1 MRTARHLFVA
11 GLIAVASLGTG
22 CGSAPDTV
30 DDGDEQDLSLPQSQE
45 LLKYLETVMASGT
58 IDEPGED
65 VAKPALSRLERAVG
79 PQNLTQLMTATGQGL
94 GESESQVI
102 RVTRPDKKTALLSFK
117 SYATKDGGSTLGLVN
132 VEDANGAVQTF
143 AERDVVQ
150 AQKVVSTLFTIDK
163 KGVTRVDNLV
173 HTKTSPLPTT
183 GQALPAGGRTSHRDR
198 WLRQPGHVQHVQDR
212 RSRHQALAAHAGVL
226 DHPPHLQRG
235 LRGSW
240 HRGRRGYG
248 HRRGSHRRGRGRG
261 SCSGSWRVSRMQA
274 RHGRHFRLDSRQ
286 RDDARFQR
294 RVGKNGVLQQGRG
307 LRSRWNC
314 VVRRPR
320 AGVLRPFRAPR
331 FHNNSRR
338 SVRRRRT
345 MRARL
350 EMPGS
355 AALLRGH
362 FPRHLGFR
370 YSVAC
375 DVREDRCRCLRWVDP
390 KRRRPSDGLSRS
402 HAEVRV
408 TILSARRAHGPLRV
422 RARGCA
428 RGHGRGVRGA

>member
-183 GQALPAGGRTSHRDR
+183 GQALPAGGLHIATDGFGSPAMCNTCKTVVAGIK
-198 WLRQPGHVQHVQDR
+198 LSQPMLVFLITHHI
-212 RSRHQALAAHAGVL
+212 
-226 DHPPHLQRG
+226 
-235 LRGSW
+235 
-240 HRGRRGYG
+240 
-248 HRRGSHRRGRGRG
+248 
-261 SCSGSWRVSRMQA
+261 
-274 RHGRHFRLDSRQ
+274 F
-286 RDDARFQR
+286 
-294 RVGKNGVLQQGRG
+294 
-307 LRSRWNC
+307 
-314 VVRRPR
+314 
-320 AGVLRPFRAPR
+320 
-331 FHNNSRR
+331 
-338 SVRRRRT
+338 
-345 MRARL
+345 
-350 EMPGS
+350 S
-355 AALLRGH
+355 AACVGVGIAAGAGTAIAAAPTVVGEAAVPAAALGGYRGCRLAMAGISALILASATMPASNDESGKTAYCNKVAAFVPGGTAWCVDH
-362 FPRHLGFR
+362 GPESCGLSVLHASTTTPVDQCVAVARCAHDSKCPEAQRFCGDIFLGTSASATASR
-370 YSVAC
+370 AMCAKIDAVAC
-375 DVREDRCRCLRWVDP
+375 GGSIQSDADLQTACRDLTQ
-390 KRRRPSDGLSRS
+390 K
-402 HAEVRV
+402 
-408 TILSARRAHGPLRV
+408 
-422 RARGCA
+422 
-428 RGHGRGVRGA
+428 